1 MKVYFLML
9 SVKFNNARKVCE
21 LVQNT
26 TYKGK
31 DDLITYLE
39 NQNVCS
45 TEFYILNI
53 SEFMDACNSQELNIE
68 SYFISY
74 FFIS

>member
-1 MKVYFLML
+1 MKAYFLMI
-9 SVKFNNARKVCE
+9 SVNFSNARKVCE
-21 LVQNT
+21 LVENT
-26 TYKGK
+26 TYSHK

-39 NQNVCS
+39 NQNVYS
-45 TEFYILNI
+45 TEFYILDI
-53 SEFMDACNSQELNIE
+53 SEFMDACNSQELDIE

>member
-1 MKVYFLML
+1 MKVYFLM
-9 SVKFNNARKVCE
+9 VNVNFNNARKVCE
-21 LVQNT
+21 LVENT
-26 TYKGK
+26 TYNHK

-39 NQNVCS
+39 NQNVSS

-53 SEFMDACNSQELNIE
+53 SEFMDACNDQELDIE
-68 SYFISY
+68 NYFISY

>member
-9 SVKFNNARKVCE
+9 SVEFNNARKVCE

-31 DDLITYLE
+31 DDLIDYLT
-39 NQNVCS
+39 NQGVRP

-53 SEFMDACNSQELNIE
+53 SDFMSACNDQELDIE